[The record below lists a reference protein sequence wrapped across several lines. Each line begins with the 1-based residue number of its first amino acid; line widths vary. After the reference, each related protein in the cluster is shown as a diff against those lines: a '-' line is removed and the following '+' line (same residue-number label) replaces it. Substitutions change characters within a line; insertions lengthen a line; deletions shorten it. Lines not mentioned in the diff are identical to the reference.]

1 MNTNFL
7 ELLDILPNSPASLT
21 TKQVHERWGGKRD
34 KRTIQRSLN
43 ELKYQGFVTYRS
55 EGRTRHWSRLNDAKS
70 VGSGMSRQNAF
81 AIKTSEPFLQEIIP
95 NSLKQQFTQL
105 FDQAANVLSS
115 DHDKTPWQKK
125 FILEAPTFPPSHE
138 AIDSAVKEEILKAV
152 LEEESIQILY
162 QRPDRTPNWRVVF
175 PYGVILSKNTQYLIG
190 AGLKPFEDGGAYWGN
205 ETANSDNIRAYALH
219 RITEVKPST
228 KEFQKVPEFDLR
240 AFAESGVTN
249 YKIDFQDIRV
259 HLVAKDATA
268 KILRNAQLEDLDINE
283 LGNEQTEFTFTT
295 PFTYQF
301 IRWCIAHGHHLHI
314 KGPDILLEK
323 IGQQI
328 RDPRLPF

>member
-7 ELLDILPNSPASLT
+7 ELLDILPTFPSSLT
-21 TKQVHERWGGKRD
+21 IKQVHERWGGKRD
-34 KRTIQRSLN
+34 VRTIQRSLN
-43 ELKYQGFVTYRS
+43 DMKEQDMVTYRN

-70 VGSGMSRQNAF
+70 VGKGMSRQNAF

-95 NSLKQQFTQL
+95 NSLRNQFIQL
-105 FDQAANVLSS
+105 FDQAANVLNS
-115 DHDKTPWQKK
+115 DHDKSPWQNK

-138 AIDSAVKEEILKAV
+138 AIDPMVKDEILKAV

-162 QRPDRTPNWRVVF
+162 QRPDRKPNWRVVF

-190 AGLKPFEDGGAYWGN
+190 AGLKPFDEGSVYWGS
-205 ETANSDNIRAYALH
+205 ETANSDNIRAYAIH
-219 RITEVKPST
+219 KITAVKAST
-228 KEFQKVPEFDLR
+228 VEFQKLTEFDLR

-249 YKIDFQDIRV
+249 YKIDFKDIQV
-259 HLVAKDATA
+259 NLIAKDATA
-268 KILRNAQLEDLDINE
+268 KVLRNAQLEGLVIHE
-283 LGNEQTEFTFTT
+283 LSSGQTEFTFTT

-314 KGPDILLEK
+314 KGPDILLDK